1 MNLGGTEQY
10 WLTPVKTSDL
20 GTAEASI
27 KILVGREHVF
37 FFGEKTPGRKS
48 LRSGDQICFYATE
61 KGVVA
66 DAKVVSVPEKA
77 LGLTDRMER
86 THGSSA
92 RELVR
97 KMNARFPLAF
107 RLNEVRVYT
116 SNPIVIDVEL
126 RAKLEAFVGR
136 DPSRGWSWF
145 VVATH
150 RISRHDFE
158 LLTRNK

>member
-1 MNLGGTEQY
+1 MNLGGSDQY

-48 LRSGDQICFYATE
+48 LRHWDRICFYATE

-66 DAKVVSVPEKA
+66 DARVVSRPEKA
-77 LGLTDRMER
+77 FGLSDQTKRA
-86 THGSSA
+86 HKSSTQ
-92 RELVR
+92 ELVK
-97 KMNARFPLAF
+97 KMSARFPLGF
-107 RLNEVRVYT
+107 RLDEVRLYT
-116 SNPIVIDVEL
+116 SNPVVIDMEL

-136 DPSRGWSWF
+136 DPSRWSWF

-150 RISRHDFE
+150 RISKHDFE
-158 LLTRNK
+158 LLTRNT

>member
-1 MNLGGTEQY
+1 
-10 WLTPVKTSDL
+10 
-20 GTAEASI
+20 
-27 KILVGREHVF
+27 
-37 FFGEKTPGRKS
+37 
-48 LRSGDQICFYATE
+48 
-61 KGVVA
+61 
-66 DAKVVSVPEKA
+66 
-77 LGLTDRMER
+77 MER